1 MSSSI
6 APYPAGIEALSDR
19 ASASPESGIV
29 EVLNYGMGRQGIIP
43 LWAGE
48 GDIPTP
54 AFICDAATAALAEGQ
69 TFYTYQRGIPPLR
82 NALAEYTGWLYG
94 TPNSFERFF
103 VTGSGMQ
110 AIQTAILLTADPGD
124 EIVYH
129 APAWPNLPAAAEI
142 AGVTPVSVA
151 MQFSETG
158 WHLDLERV
166 FAAVSARTKAIC
178 VNSPSNPT
186 GWVMPKE
193 DIGALLDFCRGRG
206 IWIIADEVY
215 CRFVYGDA
223 RKGAHG
229 RPLAP
234 SFHDV
239 ITPEDRVLFVNTFSK
254 NWAMTGWRIGWIE
267 APESIGIKL
276 ENLIQYSTSGVAAF
290 MQQAALAAMQ
300 EGDEFAE
307 SVISDACRG
316 RAIVSEGL
324 RKSGRCRFAEP
335 DGAFYAF
342 FGIDGEPDTDKL
354 GLRLVDE
361 AGIGIAPGRAFG
373 PEGAGYMRMCFVR
386 RPAGLSDAMSRL
398 NLWLAKR

>member
-1 MSSSI
+1 MTPP
-6 APYPAGIEALSDR
+6 AYPLPAGIEALSAR
-19 ASASPESGIV
+19 ASQSPESGIV
-29 EVLNYGMGRQGIIP
+29 EVLNYGIGRQGIIP

-48 GDIPTP
+48 GDVATP
-54 AFICDAATAALAEGQ
+54 AFICDAAATGLAEGD

-82 NALAEYTGWLYG
+82 DALARYTEWLYG
-94 TPNSFERFF
+94 RPNSFERFF

-129 APAWPNLPAAAEI
+129 APAWPNLPAAATI

-151 MQFSETG
+151 MNFSETG
-158 WHLDLERV
+158 WWLDLERV
-166 FAAVSARTKAIC
+166 FAAVSERTRAIC
-178 VNSPSNPT
+178 INSPSNPT
-186 GWVMPKE
+186 GWVMPQADLE
-193 DIGALLDFCRGRG
+193 TLLNFCRERG

-215 CRFVYGDA
+215 NRFVYGDV
-223 RKGAHG
+223 RNGAHG

-267 APESIGIKL
+267 APEAIGIKL
-276 ENLIQYSTSGVAAF
+276 ENLIQYSTSGVAGF
-290 MQQAALAAMQ
+290 MQRAALTALQ

-307 SVISDACRG
+307 SVIADARRG
-316 RAIVSEGL
+316 REIVSEGL
-324 RKSGRCRFAEP
+324 KKSGRCRFTEP

-342 FGIDGEPDTDKL
+342 FGIEGEPDTDRL

-373 PEGAGYMRMCFVR
+373 PEGAGYMRLCFVR
-386 RPAGLSDAMSRL
+386 RPSGLGEAMNRL
-398 NLWLAKR
+398 NAWLTQR